1 VVKVLLD
8 TDIGTD
14 IDDAV
19 ALAYLLCQKQCDLL
33 GITTVTGEAV
43 RRASLA
49 SVLCKLAGRE
59 IPILPGAEQPMT
71 GEQKQSICQQASVL
85 SEWPHETE
93 FPNGRAVDF
102 MAETIASHPGEVI
115 LLTIGPLTN
124 AGLLFSRHP
133 ETARLLKGLVMM
145 AGNVDPRNENPEWN
159 AAGDMTASEIVY
171 CTPVKLH
178 RSVGINVT
186 QQVSLTA
193 EQARQQ
199 FQGPIFQP
207 VLDMAEVWFEMFY
220 PNIWFHDPLTAA
232 SLFEPELCGY
242 EQGTISIDHRENPG
256 RTLWQ
261 PGRADSPHQA
271 AFSVDIEGYFKHFF
285 SVFES

>member
-1 VVKVLLD
+1 MVKVLLD

-14 IDDAV
+14 VDDAV
-19 ALAYLLCQKQCDLL
+19 ALAYLFCQKECDLL
-33 GITTVTGEAV
+33 GITTVTGESV
-43 RRASLA
+43 KRASLA
-49 SVLCKLAGRE
+49 SVICKQAGRE
-59 IPILPGAEQPMT
+59 VPILPGAEQPMT
-71 GEQKQSICQQASVL
+71 GEQKQPICQQASVL
-85 SEWPHETE
+85 PKWPHECE
-93 FPNGRAVDF
+93 FPAGRAVDF
-102 MAETIASHPGEVI
+102 MAETITSQPGEVI

-145 AGNVDPRNENPEWN
+145 AGNVDPKNENPEWN

-171 CTPVKLH
+171 STPVKLH

-199 FQGPIFQP
+199 FQAHLLKP
-207 VLDMAEVWFEMFY
+207 VLDMAEVWFEMFF

-232 SLFEPELCGY
+232 TVFEPELCGY
-242 EQGTISIDHRENPG
+242 EHGTISIDRIENPG
-256 RTLWQ
+256 RTLWM
-261 PGRADSPHQA
+261 PGGLDSPHQTA
-271 AFSVDIEGYFKHFF
+271 VSVEIERYFKHFF
-285 SVFES
+285 NVFDS